1 MTMKPANL
9 SLLKLSSIS
18 SRCLLRRSGQVEGRS
33 FVTIFNPAAPKL
45 KRLQRSPGFEAQ
57 THPAESEKVS
67 MLRKALEEAKIELE
81 DVKTEAPTSSLNGI
95 EKTVHVTKDSSVRE
109 NITKPVKH
117 ESESVDITEE
127 KKNSNSADDSISAP
141 NSDVTTPQKDTC
153 EDTKKVQTEI
163 ADSESRESREANC
176 FVQGK
181 KKKLTK
187 KAKKPISSTSN
198 TDHTED
204 DDSSSSS
211 SDSGSSSSS
220 SDSSSDD
227 EAEEKKPVK
236 SARLNQVHFDSNP
249 TLMHCLS
256 FRKYFLIW
264 PSCLMLSH
272 THP

>member
-57 THPAESEKVS
+57 TPPAESEKVS

-109 NITKPVKH
+109 NITKPAKH

-127 KKNSNSADDSISAP
+127 KKISNSADDSINAP
-141 NSDVTTPQKDTC
+141 NSDVITPQKDTC
-153 EDTKKVQTEI
+153 EDTKKVQTETV
-163 ADSESRESREANC
+163 DSESREANC
-176 FVQGK
+176 LVQGK

-204 DDSSSSS
+204 DDSSSRS
-211 SDSGSSSSS
+211 SDSGTSSSS

-249 TLMHCLS
+249 TLIHCLS

-264 PSCLMLSH
+264 PSCLMLSR

>member
-95 EKTVHVTKDSSVRE
+95 EKTVHVTKDSAVLE
-109 NITKPVKH
+109 NITKP
-117 ESESVDITEE
+117 ESEFVDITEE

-153 EDTKKVQTEI
+153 EDTKKVQTETV
-163 ADSESRESREANC
+163 DSESREANC
-176 FVQGK
+176 LVQGK

-211 SDSGSSSSS
+211 SDSGTSSSS

-249 TLMHCLS
+249 TLIHCLS

-264 PSCLMLSH
+264 PSCLMLSR

>member
-57 THPAESEKVS
+57 TPPAESEKVS

-127 KKNSNSADDSISAP
+127 KKISNSADDSINAP
-141 NSDVTTPQKDTC
+141 NSDVITPQKDTC
-153 EDTKKVQTEI
+153 EDTKKVQTETV
-163 ADSESRESREANC
+163 DSESREANC
-176 FVQGK
+176 LVQGK

-198 TDHTED
+198 NDHED

-211 SDSGSSSSS
+211 ADSGSSSSS

-249 TLMHCLS
+249 TLIHCLS

-264 PSCLMLSH
+264 PSCLMLSR

>member
-57 THPAESEKVS
+57 TPPAESEKVS

-95 EKTVHVTKDSSVRE
+95 EKTVHVTKDSAVLE
-109 NITKPVKH
+109 NITKP

-153 EDTKKVQTEI
+153 EDTKKVQTETV
-163 ADSESRESREANC
+163 DSESRDSREANC
-176 FVQGK
+176 LVQGK

-220 SDSSSDD
+220 SDSSSDN

-249 TLMHCLS
+249 TLIHCLS

>member
-57 THPAESEKVS
+57 TPPAESEKVS

-109 NITKPVKH
+109 NITKPAKH

-127 KKNSNSADDSISAP
+127 KKISNSADDSINAP
-141 NSDVTTPQKDTC
+141 NSDVITPQKDTC
-153 EDTKKVQTEI
+153 EDTKKVQTETV
-163 ADSESRESREANC
+163 DSESREANC
-176 FVQGK
+176 LVQGK

-211 SDSGSSSSS
+211 SDSGCSSSS

-249 TLMHCLS
+249 TLIHCLS

-264 PSCLMLSH
+264 PSCLMLSR